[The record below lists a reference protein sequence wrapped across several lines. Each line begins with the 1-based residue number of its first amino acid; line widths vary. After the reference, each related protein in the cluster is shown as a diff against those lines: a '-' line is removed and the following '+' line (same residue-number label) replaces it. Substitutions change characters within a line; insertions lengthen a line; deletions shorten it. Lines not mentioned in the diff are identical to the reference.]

1 MILIALSWI
10 ILLFFFIP
18 TGIAVKS
25 LLKLKSSGN
34 YIPIFLGIF
43 IQCLGLSICSF
54 FFRIGLEVFMANFLI
69 IIGITYWKS
78 NDIKESIKEILFDL
92 RSLSTI
98 SKFSLIS
105 IFIFSLFKCSQFPF
119 VVDNESYYLQT
130 IKWINEYGFV
140 KGLGNLHIYFGQTSP
155 FHVLQAGF
163 NFNFL
168 IERSNDI
175 NGLLLNL
182 SSLYFIT
189 EFEKR
194 NKINGEIH
202 WIGFILVFNILF
214 FQFISSPSPDLIIII
229 LSQVLFYYFMDKEDT
244 LENSKIA
251 TLLFLNLL
259 FIKITIAPLILII
272 IYQIYKNNKKIYFFL
287 ASSVL
292 IITVL
297 CLKNAVITGYPLYP
311 LNILPINEDWT
322 IPQKLLEFVI
332 HITENSGYYKTTIIK
347 NPTIL
352 DKLNSWIHL
361 DGINR
366 IFNYGILLLF
376 VAGLFVKGF
385 KNEKKYYFLY
395 IVLALNFLILL
406 FTSPQYR
413 YFLPEFV
420 FLFVVTLSSIYSYF
434 KINIKT
440 AQYLFLIVIVVPL
453 VFTEIIAYPNLTKN
467 KLHQQKEKNNWTQIL
482 IPKKNTKFSEIEFEK
497 IKEGNLEY
505 NSPKENFF
513 FYGTASGELP
523 CVNKVQVEY
532 LKKKYH
538 FKPQLRTSYLGDGF
552 YSKKTLLNE

>member
-10 ILLFFFIP
+10 VLLFFFIP
-18 TGIAVKS
+18 SGIAVKS

-54 FFRIGLEVFMANFLI
+54 FFKIGLEIFIANSLI
-69 IIGITYWKS
+69 IIGLTYCKFTE
-78 NDIKESIKEILFDL
+78 IKESVKEIVFDL
-92 RSLSTI
+92 RTLSTI
-98 SKFSLIS
+98 SKFSLAS

-119 VVDNESYYLQT
+119 IVDNESYYIQT

-163 NFNFL
+163 NFNF
-168 IERSNDI
+168 ITERSNDI
-175 NGLLLNL
+175 NGLILNL

-214 FQFISSPSPDLIIII
+214 FQFISSPSPDLIIIV
-229 LSQVLFYYFMDKEDT
+229 LSQILFYYFMDKEDS

-272 IYQIYKNNKKIYFFL
+272 FYQIYKNKKRIYFFL
-287 ASSVL
+287 ASSTI
-292 IITVL
+292 IITIL
-297 CLKNAVITGYPLYP
+297 CLKNVMITGYPLYP
-311 LNILPINEDWT
+311 LNIFPLKADWT

-332 HITENSGYYKTTIIK
+332 TITENSGYFKTDIIK

-352 DKLNSWIHL
+352 DKLNSWIRL

-366 IFNYGILLLF
+366 IFNFGILLLLA
-376 VAGLFVKGF
+376 VGLFVKSF
-385 KNEKKYYFLY
+385 KNQKKYLFLY

-413 YFLPEFV
+413 YFLPVFV
-420 FLFVVTLSSIYSYF
+420 FLFVVVVSSICSYF

-440 AQYLFLIVIVVPL
+440 VHYIFFAVIIVPL
-453 VFTEIIAYPNLTKN
+453 LFTEVILYPNFKKN
-467 KLHQQKEKNNWTQIL
+467 KLHQQKEKDNWTQIF
-482 IPKKNTKFSEIEFEK
+482 IPKKNSKYSEIEFEK
-497 IKEGNLEY
+497 IKEGNLDY
-505 NSPKENFF
+505 YSPKENFF
-513 FYGTASGELP
+513 FYGTANGELP

-538 FKPQLRTSYLGDGF
+538 FKPQLRTFNLGDGF
-552 YSKKTLLNE
+552 YSKNIAENE

>member
-10 ILLFFFIP
+10 ILLLFFIP
-18 TGIAVKS
+18 YGIAVKS

-54 FFRIGLEVFMANFLI
+54 FFKIGLEIFIANFLI
-69 IIGITYWKS
+69 SIGLTFWKS
-78 NDIKESIKEILFDL
+78 KEIKESIKEILFDL
-92 RSLSTI
+92 RALSTI
-98 SKFSLIS
+98 SKFSLLS

-119 VVDNESYYLQT
+119 IVDNESYYIQT
-130 IKWINEYGFV
+130 IKWINEYGLV

-155 FHVLQAGF
+155 FHILQAGF

-168 IERSNDI
+168 TERSNDI
-175 NGLLLNL
+175 NGLILNL

-194 NKINGEIH
+194 NKSNGEIH

-229 LSQVLFYYFMDKEDT
+229 LSQILFYYYMDKEDT

-251 TLLFLNLL
+251 TLLFLNML

-272 IYQIYKNNKKIYFFL
+272 FYQIYHNKKRIYFFL
-287 ASSVL
+287 ASST
-292 IITVL
+292 IILTVL
-297 CLKNAVITGYPLYP
+297 CLKNIIITGYPFYP
-311 LNILPINEDWT
+311 LKIAPINADWT

-332 HITENSGYYKTTIIK
+332 YYTENSGYLKTGTLK
-347 NPTIL
+347 NPTIVN
-352 DKLNSWIHL
+352 KLNSWIHL
-361 DGINR
+361 GGINR
-366 IFNYGILLLF
+366 IFNFGILLLF
-376 VAGLFVKGF
+376 AAGLFVKGF
-385 KNEKKYYFLY
+385 KNQTKYIFLY

-420 FLFVVTLSSIYSYF
+420 FLFILVFSLIFSCL
-434 KINIKT
+434 KINIKST
-440 AQYLFLIVIVVPL
+440 LYSFLIVILVPL
-453 VFTEIIAYPNLTKN
+453 VFTEIIGYPNLMQN
-467 KLHQQKEKNNWTQIL
+467 KLHQQKEISSWTQIL
-482 IPKKNTKFSEIEFEK
+482 IPKKKSKFSEIEFEK
-497 IKEGNLEY
+497 INEGNLNY
-505 NSPKENFF
+505 YSPIENFF
-513 FYGTASGELP
+513 FYGTANGKLP
-523 CVNKVQVEY
+523 CVNKVQVGY

-538 FKPQLRTSYLGDGF
+538 FIPQLRTSNLSDGF
-552 YSKKTLLNE
+552 ISKNTIENE

>member
-10 ILLFFFIP
+10 ILLLFFIP
-18 TGIAVKS
+18 SGIAVKS
-25 LLKLKSSGN
+25 VLKLKSSGN
-34 YIPIFLGIF
+34 YIPLFLGIF

-54 FFRIGLEVFMANFLI
+54 FFKIGLEVFIANFLI
-69 IIGITYWKS
+69 SIGLTYWKS
-78 NDIKESIKEILFDL
+78 TEIKKNIKEIVFDL
-92 RSLSTI
+92 QALSTI
-98 SKFSLIS
+98 SKFSLLT
-105 IFIFSLFKCSQFPF
+105 IFIFSLFKCSQYPF
-119 VVDNESYYLQT
+119 IVDNESYYIQT

-168 IERSNDI
+168 TERSNDL
-175 NGLLLNL
+175 NGLILNL

-229 LSQVLFYYFMDKEDT
+229 LSQILFYYFMDQEDT

-272 IYQIYKNNKKIYFFL
+272 FYQIYKSKKRIYFFL
-287 ASSVL
+287 ASSAVIVSVL
-292 IITVL
+292 S
-297 CLKNAVITGYPLYP
+297 LKNAIITGYPFYP
-311 LNILPINEDWT
+311 LNILPINSDWT

-332 HITENSGYYKTTIIK
+332 HITENSGYYKTGNIK

-352 DKLNSWIHL
+352 NKLNSWIHL
-361 DGINR
+361 GGVNR
-366 IFNYGILLLF
+366 IFNVGILLLF
-376 VAGLFVKGF
+376 AIGLFFKGF
-385 KNEKKYYFLY
+385 KNQTKYFYLY
-395 IVLALNFLILL
+395 IILAVNFLILL

-420 FLFVVTLSSIYSYF
+420 FLFVVVLSSICSHF
-434 KINIKT
+434 RINIKT
-440 AQYLFLIVIVVPL
+440 IHYCFLIFIVIPL
-453 VFTEIIAYPNLTKN
+453 VFTEIIVSPNFTKN
-467 KLHQQKEKNNWTQIL
+467 KLHQQKEINSWTQIL
-482 IPKKNTKFSEIEFEK
+482 IPKKNSKYAEITFEK
-497 IKEGNLEY
+497 IKEGNLDY
-505 NSPKENFF
+505 YSPKENFF
-513 FYGTASGELP
+513 FYGTANGELP

-552 YSKKTLLNE
+552 YSKNIPENK

>member
-18 TGIAVKS
+18 SGIAVKS
-25 LLKLKSSGN
+25 LLKLTSSGN

-54 FFRIGLEVFMANFLI
+54 FFKIGLEVFIVNFLI
-69 IIGITYWKS
+69 IIGIPYWKS
-78 NDIKESIKEILFDL
+78 KEIKESITAIISDLQTLSIFSTLSIL
-92 RSLSTI
+92 T
-98 SKFSLIS
+98 

-119 VVDNESYYLQT
+119 IVDNESYYIQT

-168 IERSNDI
+168 TERSNDI
-175 NGLLLNL
+175 NGLILNL
-182 SSLYFIT
+182 SSLYFIN

-194 NKINGEIH
+194 NKIYGKIH

-229 LSQVLFYYFMDKEDT
+229 LSQILFYYFMDKEDT

-251 TLLFLNLL
+251 TLLFLNLV
-259 FIKITIAPLILII
+259 FIKITIAPLVLII
-272 IYQIYKNNKKIYFFL
+272 FYQIYKNKKRIYFFL

-292 IITVL
+292 IVTVL
-297 CLKNAVITGYPLYP
+297 CLKNAVITGYPFYP
-311 LNILPINEDWT
+311 LPFLPINEDWT

-332 HITENSGYYKTTIIK
+332 YITGNSGYFKTGSMQ
-347 NPTIL
+347 NPSL
-352 DKLNSWIHL
+352 LEKLNSWICL

-366 IFNYGILLLF
+366 IFNFGIILLF
-376 VAGLFVKGF
+376 AVGLFIKGY
-385 KNEKKYYFLY
+385 KKQTKYIFLY
-395 IVLALNFLILL
+395 FVLAFNFLILL

-420 FLFVVTLSSIYSYF
+420 FLFVVSLSSIFSYF

-440 AQYLFLIVIVVPL
+440 IHFGFLIFIITSL
-453 VFTEIIAYPNLTKN
+453 LFTEIILYPNFKKN
-467 KLHQQKEKNNWTQIL
+467 KLHQQKENENWSQFL
-482 IPKKNTKFSEIEFEK
+482 IPKKNSKYAEIEFEK
-497 IKEGNLEY
+497 IKEDNLEY
-505 NSPKENFF
+505 YSPKENFF
-513 FYGTASGELP
+513 FYGTANGKLP

-538 FKPQLRTSYLGDGF
+538 FKPQLRATCLGDGF
-552 YSKKTLLNE
+552 YSKKILLNE